1 MMKKTETKE
10 LSVHNQAYINSF
22 KYHLSVEKGLSE
34 NSVSS
39 YLTDLYGF
47 FGFLDIEAENIESQ
61 NVVDYLANLQEAG
74 LSPSSVARKR
84 SSLKSLFT
92 FLLEEEIPISLKL
105 NEIPAIKQGKRLPDV
120 LSKDEM
126 LRLLDS
132 IDGTTP
138 LGQRNKA
145 LFELMYA
152 SGLRISE
159 AINLS
164 VHDII
169 WDEKAVRVMGKGRK
183 QRILPVA
190 TVSLD
195 FVKSYIACGRETL
208 RKDKY
213 TDILFLNRFGNIL
226 SRMGIWKLLRKQAD
240 LASIKKDISPHT
252 IRHSFAT
259 HLLEAGANLRVVQ
272 LLLGHVSINT
282 TQIYTN
288 IDVDFIVKEHRLYH
302 PRG

>member
-1 MMKKTETKE
+1 MMKKTENRE

-22 KYHLSVEKGLSE
+22 KYHLSVEKGLSK

-47 FGFLDIEAENIESQ
+47 FDFLDIEAEKIDSP

-74 LSPSSVARKR
+74 LSSNSVARKR
-84 SSLKSLFT
+84 STLKSFFT

-126 LRLLDS
+126 LRLLDT
-132 IDGTTP
+132 IDRTTP

-164 VHDII
+164 IHDII
-169 WDEKAVRVMGKGRK
+169 WDEQAVRVMGKGRK

-190 TVSLD
+190 AVSLD
-195 FVKSYIACGRETL
+195 FVKSYIAGGREAL

-213 TDILFLNRFGNIL
+213 TDVLFLNRFGNIL

>member
-1 MMKKTETKE
+1 MKKTENRE

-22 KYHLSVEKGLSE
+22 KYHLSVEKGLSK

-47 FGFLDIEAENIESQ
+47 FDFLDIEAEKIDSP

-74 LSPSSVARKR
+74 LSSNSVARKR
-84 SSLKSLFT
+84 STLKSFFT

-126 LRLLDS
+126 LRLLDT
-132 IDGTTP
+132 IDRTTP

-164 VHDII
+164 IHDII
-169 WDEKAVRVMGKGRK
+169 WDEQAVRVMGKGRK

-190 TVSLD
+190 AVSLD
-195 FVKSYIACGRETL
+195 FVKSYIAGGREAL

-213 TDILFLNRFGNIL
+213 TDVLFLNRFGNIL